1 MEQLCYIIQ
10 QIYSVLNI
18 LSLYSQDEREELV
31 VGYQRFL
38 FDINDVLIVLDRIVE
53 GSMYWGWKINWGYQ
67 PWQLRT
73 YREQKGLTLQAGWE
87 DRVDFGI
94 ELYQDIP
101 IRSRPIWIPLNSPRV
116 LTPIDL
122 DAVEAEGSGPE
133 IRTDTCKVCHIQ
145 PERPVAFHEFI
156 SSETSSASEIGNPN
170 EARETLAHEEGSD
183 LDSMPELEDEI
194 NLDTLEIPVWLIP
207 QGVVVNFHNGR
218 VTFETEQGPP
228 WQEVLAQMLE
238 EQNQTSE

>member
-31 VGYQRFL
+31 AGYQRFL

-53 GSMYWGWKINWGYQ
+53 GSTYWGRKINCGYQ

-101 IRSRPIWIPLNSPRV
+101 IRS
-116 LTPIDL
+116 
-122 DAVEAEGSGPE
+122 
-133 IRTDTCKVCHIQ
+133 
-145 PERPVAFHEFI
+145 
-156 SSETSSASEIGNPN
+156 
-170 EARETLAHEEGSD
+170 
-183 LDSMPELEDEI
+183 
-194 NLDTLEIPVWLIP
+194 
-207 QGVVVNFHNGR
+207 
-218 VTFETEQGPP
+218 
-228 WQEVLAQMLE
+228 
-238 EQNQTSE
+238 